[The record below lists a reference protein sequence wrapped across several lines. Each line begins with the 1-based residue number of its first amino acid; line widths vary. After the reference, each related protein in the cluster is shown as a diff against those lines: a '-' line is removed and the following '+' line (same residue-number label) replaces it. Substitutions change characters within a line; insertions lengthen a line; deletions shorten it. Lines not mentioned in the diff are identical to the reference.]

1 MIRAFRVYLAY
12 IAVGLIAGLSFSQSA
27 SNNAPAAA
35 GSASPV
41 LSDGSALGEAR
52 VLYGKG
58 AFDAAIEKYQTFLK
72 ERPDSPDAF
81 AGLVRTYLKLHD
93 VDKASGIA
101 EQALAQKDSP
111 RLRVA
116 RAEVWFRQ
124 GKLAEAEKEF
134 VDIINSGYPDAHA
147 YLGLARERRAIAM
160 YKSAKRMIE
169 MAHQLDP
176 ADPDIQE
183 QWIDTLSSSERIRY
197 LEKSLAGDNNWDA
210 DRRANV
216 ASYLEYLKERAKQR
230 NLSPCRL
237 VSKTTSTETPMVRLL
252 TDPQHLRG
260 YGLRVS
266 INGHESNLLLDT
278 GASGILVN
286 RLIAEKAG
294 VSKIVETKVGGIGN
308 QGRRN
313 AFVGIAGSIK
323 IGELEFQNCPIEI
336 MDSRSV
342 VGEDGLIGTDI
353 FENFLVNL
361 DFPKEKLRL
370 SELPKRPGEAESEL
384 ALNNMNDQQ
393 DDSDSG
399 EQSTENKP
407 TEAKPTGLSGPQDRY
422 VAPEMRSYTTVY
434 RFGHDL
440 LVPTHI
446 GNVPSKLF
454 LVDTG
459 ALMNSISPSAAR
471 EITKVHE
478 DNDMIVKGI
487 SGRVDKV
494 YSASKAVLQFG
505 HIRQENQEMTAFDT
519 KPLSDSAGIEISGF
533 LGFVTLRMLDIKIDY
548 RDALINFEID
558 PRFSR

>member
-27 SNNAPAAA
+27 SNNGPAAA
-35 GSASPV
+35 GSASPL
-41 LSDGSALGEAR
+41 LSDGSALEEAR

-58 AFDAAIEKYQTFLK
+58 EFDAAVEKYQAFLK
-72 ERPDSPDAF
+72 ERPNSPDAF
-81 AGLVRTYLKLHD
+81 AGLVRTYLKSKN
-93 VDKASGIA
+93 VEQASLTA
-101 EQALAQKDSP
+101 EQAIAQTSSP
-111 RLRVA
+111 RVRVA

-124 GKLAEAEKEF
+124 GKVAEAEKEF
-134 VDIINSGYPDAHA
+134 VEIINSGYPDAHA
-147 YLGLARERRAIAM
+147 YLGLARLHRAIAM
-160 YKSAKRMIE
+160 YKSAKKMIE
-169 MAHQLDP
+169 KAHQIDP
-176 ADPDIQE
+176 ADPDVQE
-183 QWIDTLSSSERIRY
+183 QWIGTLSSSERIRY

-210 DRRANV
+210 DRRASV
-216 ASYLEYLKERAKQR
+216 ASYLEYLKERAKQK

-252 TDPQHLRG
+252 RDPQHLRG
-260 YGLRVS
+260 YGLTVS
-266 INGHESNLLLDT
+266 INGHRSDLMLDT

-286 RLIAEKAG
+286 RSIAEKAG
-294 VSKIVETKVGGIGN
+294 VSKIVETKVWGIGN
-308 QGRRN
+308 QARRN

-323 IGELEFQNCPIEI
+323 VGELEFQNCPIEV

-342 VGEDGLIGTDI
+342 VGEDGLIGANV
-353 FENFLVNL
+353 FEEFLVNL

-370 SELPKRPGEAESEL
+370 SELPKRPGEVESEL
-384 ALNNMNDQQ
+384 ALNDMNDKQ
-393 DDSDSG
+393 DDSG
-399 EQSTENKP
+399 EESTENKP
-407 TEAKPTGLSGPQDRY
+407 AEAKPAVLSGPQDRY
-422 VAPEMRSYTTVY
+422 VAPEMQSYTTVY

-440 LVPTHI
+440 LVPTRI
-446 GNVPSKLF
+446 GNVPYKFF

-459 ALMNSISPSAAR
+459 ALMNFISPSAAG

-505 HIRQENQEMTAFDT
+505 HLRQENQEMTAFDT
-519 KPLSDSAGIEISGF
+519 KSLSDSAGIEISGI

-548 RDALINFEID
+548 RDALMNFEID
-558 PRFSR
+558 PRLSR

>member
-27 SNNAPAAA
+27 SNNGPAAA
-35 GSASPV
+35 GSASPL
-41 LSDGSALGEAR
+41 LSDGSALEEAR

-58 AFDAAIEKYQTFLK
+58 EFDAAVEKYQAFLK
-72 ERPDSPDAF
+72 ERPNSPEAF
-81 AGLVRTYLKLHD
+81 AGLVRTYLKSKN
-93 VDKASGIA
+93 VEQASLTA
-101 EQALAQKDSP
+101 EQAIAQTSSP
-111 RLRVA
+111 RVRVA

-124 GKLAEAEKEF
+124 GKVAEAEKEF
-134 VDIINSGYPDAHA
+134 VEIINSGYPDAHA
-147 YLGLARERRAIAM
+147 YLGLARLHRAIAM
-160 YKSAKRMIE
+160 YKSAKKMIE
-169 MAHQLDP
+169 KAHQIDP
-176 ADPDIQE
+176 ADPDVQE
-183 QWIDTLSSSERIRY
+183 QWIGTLSSSERIRY

-210 DRRANV
+210 DRRASV
-216 ASYLEYLKERAKQR
+216 ASYLEYLKERAKQK

-252 TDPQHLRG
+252 RDPQHLRG
-260 YGLRVS
+260 YGLTVS
-266 INGHESNLLLDT
+266 INGHRSDLMLDT

-286 RLIAEKAG
+286 RSIAEKAG
-294 VSKIVETKVGGIGN
+294 VSKIVETKVWGIGN
-308 QGRRN
+308 QARRN

-323 IGELEFQNCPIEI
+323 VGELEFQNCPIEV

-342 VGEDGLIGTDI
+342 VGEDGLIGANV
-353 FENFLVNL
+353 FEEFLVNL

-370 SELPKRPGEAESEL
+370 SELPKRPGEVESEL
-384 ALNNMNDQQ
+384 ALNDMNDKQ
-393 DDSDSG
+393 DDSG
-399 EQSTENKP
+399 EESTENKP
-407 TEAKPTGLSGPQDRY
+407 AEAKPAVLSGPQDRY
-422 VAPEMRSYTTVY
+422 VAPEMQSYTTVY

-440 LVPTHI
+440 LVPTRI
-446 GNVPSKLF
+446 GNVPYKFF

-459 ALMNSISPSAAR
+459 ALMNFISPSAAG

-505 HIRQENQEMTAFDT
+505 HLRQENQEMTAFDT
-519 KPLSDSAGIEISGF
+519 KSLSDSAGIEISGI

-548 RDALINFEID
+548 RDALMNFEID
-558 PRFSR
+558 PRLSR